1 MLADVNEA
9 SNPARTGVGT
19 FVLVGGGST
28 GGAQAATGEVN
39 SVNVSFGPSP
49 GRSEAGEAAVQPAE
63 ILRRT
68 GGGAMD
74 ADGVSDHPIIPHI
87 STTPS
92 RVVEQEAVVEIAE
105 TAAVAVD
112 VGVDLGDTKVVLGA
126 KSASESVTLER
137 EPLPDPTE
145 EQYAYDFET
154 PKCVRFSDESLWSV
168 HEVRASFERHQLA
181 DLFYTVDELDRMF
194 EEAEREEREEQSG
207 CSLLREDG
215 VEADG
220 GWVHLGGDIPAEIG
234 VNVSDSM
241 EDISIESHSLDGD
254 NSDDRF

>member
-1 MLADVNEA
+1 M
-9 SNPARTGVGT
+9 
-19 FVLVGGGST
+19 
-28 GGAQAATGEVN
+28 
-39 SVNVSFGPSP
+39 
-49 GRSEAGEAAVQPAE
+49 
-63 ILRRT
+63 
-68 GGGAMD
+68 
-74 ADGVSDHPIIPHI
+74 
-87 STTPS
+87 
-92 RVVEQEAVVEIAE
+92 
-105 TAAVAVD
+105 
-112 VGVDLGDTKVVLGA
+112 
-126 KSASESVTLER
+126 
-137 EPLPDPTE
+137 
-145 EQYAYDFET
+145 
-154 PKCVRFSDESLWSV
+154 RFSDESLWSV